1 MLNIESN
8 IRPNIRSNIVFD
20 YKLKIAMLAST
31 ILLTACA
38 SHTQLA
44 KKDSQQW
51 TELTCSGFLTWNE
64 CRQEAQAMCPRGFYT
79 ADHLEN
85 WLIQRRVV
93 SVSCKV

>member
-1 MLNIESN
+1 MFKISVFKTTLVATIAIMLSG
-8 IRPNIRSNIVFD
+8 
-20 YKLKIAMLAST
+20 
-31 ILLTACA
+31 CA

-44 KKDSQQW
+44 KIDSHEW

-64 CRQEAQAMCPRGFYT
+64 CRQEAQAICPHGYYT

-93 SVSCKV
+93 SVACKT

>member
-1 MLNIESN
+1 M
-8 IRPNIRSNIVFD
+8 
-20 YKLKIAMLAST
+20 LKISLFAT
-31 ILLTACA
+31 IVIGLSGCA
-38 SHTQLA
+38 AQTQLA
-44 KKDSQQW
+44 KVNSNEW

-93 SVSCKV
+93 SVACKA

>member
-1 MLNIESN
+1 MLNFES
-8 IRPNIRSNIVFD
+8 NIRSNIVFD

-85 WLIQRRVV
+85 WLIGD
-93 SVSCKV
+93 